1 MKKILPVFLFQFFVA
16 MMAAGQSLTIN
27 DLLTLSS
34 TPSKNISSFLG
45 KKGFELANSI
55 PDTSITIISFL
66 QRKKRNRA
74 ADSVICSVNLYREN
88 DCYLFI
94 LNTSSIKEYEDGCN
108 WLKKNQFF
116 YTQGKDSSR
125 TAAYIFE
132 KRNYLISTMQVI
144 TENDTAYRFSVR
156 KKELPDAQE
165 IQYAEDLLRFESH
178 EYLAS
183 FFGEKNVIKDYYYFN
198 EKDLKNCSVLF
209 PNTNQQ
215 AIFIWTDE
223 ENYRNLSY
231 ILISG
236 ILPTMSAVQYTG
248 SISQNKWVSK
258 TGLYSGMRLADLV
271 KANNG
276 DIDFFGRKS
285 DLSFLIDP
293 ASSGD
298 INFKTCSVMLGC
310 VGCGGFTNLLD
321 KEKVGSQEA
330 IAKNLQLYIFYLMIP
345 R

>member
-1 MKKILPVFLFQFFVA
+1 
-16 MMAAGQSLTIN
+16 
-27 DLLTLSS
+27 
-34 TPSKNISSFLG
+34 
-45 KKGFELANSI
+45 LANSI

-66 QRKKRNRA
+66 QRKKKNQV
-74 ADSVICSVNLYREN
+74 ADSVICSINLYREN
-88 DCYLFI
+88 DCYLFL
-94 LNTSSIKEYEDGCN
+94 LNTSSIKEYEDDCN
-108 WLKKNQFF
+108 WLKKMIFSIRRV
-116 YTQGKDSSR
+116 K
-125 TAAYIFE
+125 TAPGQPLIYL

-144 TENDTAYRFSVR
+144 TENDTAYRFTIR

-198 EKDLKNCSVLF
+198 EKDLKKCSVLF

-215 AIFIWTDE
+215 AIFIWTNE

-248 SISQNKWVSK
+248 SLSQNKWVSK
-258 TGLYSGMRLADLV
+258 TGLYSGMRLADIV

-285 DLSFLIDP
+285 ELSFLIDP
-293 ASSGD
+293 ASSAD
-298 INFKTCSVMLGC
+298 INFNNCSVMLGC

-321 KEKVGSQEA
+321 KEKVGSREA
-330 IAKNLQLYIFYLMIP
+330 IAKNLQLYIFYLMIS